1 MKKTWW
7 GFMVLVLVF
16 SMVLSACSGGKGNNS
31 AEPATTNNTENSTNT
46 TMEEPTEPTT
56 PDDSENTDGYIE
68 AADMSLIPPAATN
81 RSDTMIIGMTDPKGV
96 FNPLF
101 METAYDFYVNYTLF
115 DSFIEVKTDGTYQNS
130 LADKVDV
137 SEDGL
142 KYTYHLKKG
151 VTFSDGTPM
160 TVKDYYF
167 TLKMYMDASYDGQSD
182 PLSWNIVGAKE
193 YNEGKAKEIA
203 GVKII
208 DDHTVEVSLTEYT
221 ALTPVE
227 LGNVY
232 ILPEHY
238 YGKDYT
244 QGKLDGVKKLNDK
257 PLGSGQYKLAS
268 YSPGQEVVFEANESY
283 FRGAPKVKNLIF
295 KTTTETTNMP
305 MLQQGETDMEEGLTV
320 SEDVVEAL
328 KAMGFVDISL
338 LPNNGYGYIA
348 FNHKL
353 PKFQDVKVRQAL
365 VYGLNRKEIV
375 AGIYGPYADV
385 INIPQ
390 SSVSWSHTTE
400 NIETYDFDLEKAK
413 QLLEEAGW
421 KLNDKGLREKD
432 GEVLK
437 INFAATADN
446 PVVDALLPIMTQ
458 NYKELGIEIVA
469 ETLDFNAIMD
479 KSTTGD
485 FEMYFA
491 AWGLTTDPD
500 NTVYITDGSQ
510 NDYGYSNKKV
520 DELMAKGKKTLDIEQ
535 RKQIYKEMYQELN
548 KDVPVILMYQR
559 KNMLAIN
566 GRLDGFDVSPYKD
579 FPFSLYQVQVAQ

>member
-7 GFMVLVLVF
+7 GFMVLLLVF
-16 SMVLSACSGGKGNNS
+16 SMALTACGGGNNA
-31 AEPATTNNTENSTNT
+31 AETATTNNTENSTNT
-46 TMEEPTEPTT
+46 TTEEPAEPTT
-56 PDDSENTDGYIE
+56 PTEGETTDGYIE
-68 AADMSLIPPAATN
+68 AVDISLNPPAAAN
-81 RSDTMIIGMTDPKGV
+81 RTDTMIIGMTDPKGV
-96 FNPLF
+96 FSPLF

-115 DSFIEVKTDGTYQNS
+115 DSFIEVKPDGTYQNS
-130 LADKVDV
+130 LADKVEV

-151 VTFSDGTPM
+151 VTFTDGTPM

-167 TLKMYMDASYDGQSD
+167 TLKTFMDASYDGQSD

-193 YNEGKAKEIA
+193 YNEGKAKEIS

-227 LGNVY
+227 LGGIY

-238 YGKDYT
+238 YGKDYV

-257 PLGSGQYKLAS
+257 PLGSGQYKLVS
-268 YSPGQEVVFEANESY
+268 FKPGQEVVFEANENY
-283 FRGAPKVKNLIF
+283 FRGAPKVKNLIY
-295 KTTTETTNMP
+295 KTTTNTTNLP
-305 MLQQGETDMEEGLTV
+305 MLQQGETDMEEGVSV
-320 SEDVVEAL
+320 SEDNVEAL

-353 PKFQDVKVRQAL
+353 SKFQDVKVRKAL

-375 AGIYGPYADV
+375 EGIYGPYADV
-385 INIPQ
+385 INIPE
-390 SSVSWSHTTE
+390 STVSWAFTSE
-400 NIETYDFDLEKAK
+400 NIEPYDFSLDKAK
-413 QLLEEAGW
+413 QLLDEAGW
-421 KLNDKGLREKD
+421 KLNSKGQREKD
-432 GEVLK
+432 GEVFK
-437 INFAATADN
+437 INFSATADN
-446 PVVDALLPIMTQ
+446 PVVEALLPIMTQ
-458 NYKELGIEIVA
+458 NYKELGIEIAA

-479 KSTTGD
+479 KSNTGD
-485 FEMYFA
+485 FDMYFA
-491 AWGLTTDPD
+491 AWGLTPDPD
-500 NTVYITDGSQ
+500 NTVYITNGSQ
-510 NDYGYSNKKV
+510 NDYGYSNPKV
-520 DELMAKGKKTLDIEQ
+520 DELMAKGKKTLDIEE

-579 FPFSLYQVQVAQ
+579 FPFSLYQVQIAQ

>member
-1 MKKTWW
+1 MRKTWW
-7 GFMVLVLVF
+7 GFMALVLVF
-16 SMVLSACSGGKGNNS
+16 SLVISACSGGGNNA
-31 AEPATTNNTENSTNT
+31 AEPTTTNNTENNAT
-46 TMEEPTEPTT
+46 TEEPTGEDPATPTDAEP
-56 PDDSENTDGYIE
+56 TDGYIE
-68 AADMSLIPPAATN
+68 AADMSLNPPAATS
-81 RSDTMIIGMTDPKGV
+81 RTDAMIIGMTDPKGV

-115 DSFIEVKTDGTYQNS
+115 DSFIEVKPDGTYTNS

-142 KYTYHLKKG
+142 KYTYHLKPG

-167 TLKMYMDASYDGQSD
+167 TLKLYMDASYDGQSD

-193 YNEGKAKEIA
+193 YNEGKAKEIS

-208 DDHTVEVSLTEYT
+208 DDQTVEVSLTEYT

-227 LGNVY
+227 LGGVY
-232 ILPEHY
+232 ILPESY

-257 PLGSGQYKLAS
+257 PLGSGQYKLVK
-268 YSPGQEVVFEANESY
+268 YSPGQEVVFEANETY

-295 KTTTETTNMP
+295 KTTTDTTNLP
-305 MLQQGETDMEEGLTV
+305 MLQQGETDMQDGMSV
-320 SEDVVEAL
+320 SVDNVDAL
-328 KAMGFVDISL
+328 KELGFLDISL

-375 AGIYGPYADV
+375 EGIYGPYADV
-385 INIPQ
+385 INIPE
-390 SSVSWSHTTE
+390 STVSWAYTTE

-413 QLLEEAGW
+413 QMLDEAGW
-421 KLNDKGLREKD
+421 KLNSKGLREKD
-432 GEVLK
+432 GEIFK
-437 INFAATADN
+437 INFSATADN

-479 KSTTGD
+479 KSNTGD
-485 FEMYFA
+485 FDMYFA
-491 AWGLTTDPD
+491 AWGLTPDPD

-510 NDYGYSNKKV
+510 NDYGYSNPKV
-520 DELMAKGKKTLDIEQ
+520 DELMAKGKKTLDIEE
-535 RKQIYKEMYQELN
+535 RKQIYKEMYQEMN

-579 FPFSLYQVQVAQ
+579 FPFSLYQVQIAQ

>member
-16 SMVLSACSGGKGNNS
+16 SMALTACGGGNNT
-31 AEPATTNNTENSTNT
+31 AKPATTNNSENNTNT
-46 TMEEPTEPTT
+46 TTEEKAEPTT
-56 PDDSENTDGYIE
+56 PTESDSSDGYIE
-68 AADMSLIPPAATN
+68 AADMSLNPPAAAN

-101 METAYDFYVNYTLF
+101 METAYDYYVNYTLF

-130 LADKVDV
+130 LAEKVDI

-142 KYTYHLKKG
+142 KYTYHLKPG
-151 VTFSDGTPM
+151 VAFSDGTPM

-167 TLKMYMDASYDGQSD
+167 TLKLYMDKSYDGQSD

-193 YNEGKAKEIA
+193 YNEGKSNEIT

-208 DDHTVEVSLTEYT
+208 DDQTIEISLTDYT

-227 LGNVY
+227 LGGIY

-238 YGKDYT
+238 YGKEYT

-257 PLGSGQYKLAS
+257 PLGSGQYKLVS
-268 YSPGQEVVFEANESY
+268 YSPGQEVVFEANENY

-295 KTTTETTNMP
+295 KTTTATTNLP
-305 MLQQGETDMEEGLTV
+305 MLQQGETDMEEGFTV
-320 SEDVVEAL
+320 TEDNVEAL

-348 FNHKL
+348 FNHNL
-353 PKFQDVKVRQAL
+353 PKFQDVRVRQAL

-390 SSVSWSHTTE
+390 SSVSWSYTTE

-413 QLLEEAGW
+413 QLLAEAGW
-421 KLNDKGLREKD
+421 KLNDKGIREKD
-432 GEVLK
+432 GEVFK
-437 INFAATADN
+437 INFSATADN
-446 PVVDALLPIMTQ
+446 PVVEALLPIMTQ
-458 NYKELGIEIVA
+458 NYKELGIEISA

-479 KSTTGD
+479 KSNTGD

-491 AWGLTTDPD
+491 AWGLTPDPD

-510 NDYGYSNKKV
+510 NDLGYSNKKV
-520 DELMAKGKKTLDIEQ
+520 DELMAKGKKTLDIEE
-535 RKQIYKEMYQELN
+535 RKKIYKEMYQELN

-579 FPFSLYQVQVAQ
+579 FPFSLYQVQIAQ

>member
-16 SMVLSACSGGKGNNS
+16 SMALTACGGGNNT
-31 AEPATTNNTENSTNT
+31 AKPATTNNSENNTNT
-46 TMEEPTEPTT
+46 TTEEKAEPTT
-56 PDDSENTDGYIE
+56 PTESDSSDGYIE
-68 AADMSLIPPAATN
+68 AADMSLNPPAAAN

-101 METAYDFYVNYTLF
+101 METAYDYYVNYTLF

-130 LADKVDV
+130 LAEKVDI

-142 KYTYHLKKG
+142 KYTYHLKPG
-151 VTFSDGTPM
+151 VAFSDGTPM

-167 TLKMYMDASYDGQSD
+167 TLKLYMDKSYDGQSD

-193 YNEGKAKEIA
+193 YNEGKSNEIT

-208 DDHTVEVSLTEYT
+208 DDQTIEISLTEYT

-227 LGNVY
+227 LGGIY

-238 YGKDYT
+238 YGKEYT

-257 PLGSGQYKLAS
+257 PLGSGQYKLVS
-268 YSPGQEVVFEANESY
+268 YSPGQEVVFEANENY

-295 KTTTETTNMP
+295 KTTTATTNLP
-305 MLQQGETDMEEGLTV
+305 MLQQGETDMEEGFTV
-320 SEDVVEAL
+320 TEDNVEAL

-348 FNHKL
+348 FNHNL
-353 PKFQDVKVRQAL
+353 PKFQDVRVRQAL

-390 SSVSWSHTTE
+390 SSVSWSYTTE

-413 QLLEEAGW
+413 QLLAEAGW
-421 KLNDKGLREKD
+421 KLNDKGIREKD
-432 GEVLK
+432 GEVFK
-437 INFAATADN
+437 INFSATADN
-446 PVVDALLPIMTQ
+446 PVVEALLPIMTQ
-458 NYKELGIEIVA
+458 NYKELGIEISA

-479 KSTTGD
+479 KSNTGD

-491 AWGLTTDPD
+491 AWGLTPDPD

-510 NDYGYSNKKV
+510 NDLGYSNKKV
-520 DELMAKGKKTLDIEQ
+520 DELMAKGKKTLDIEE
-535 RKQIYKEMYQELN
+535 RKKIYKEMYQELN

-579 FPFSLYQVQVAQ
+579 FPFSLYQVQIAQ

>member
-1 MKKTWW
+1 MRKTWW

-16 SMVLSACSGGKGNNS
+16 SMALTACGGGNNT
-31 AEPATTNNTENSTNT
+31 AEPATTNNTENNTNT
-46 TMEEPTEPTT
+46 TTEETAEPTT
-56 PDDSENTDGYIE
+56 PTESDTSDGYIE
-68 AADMSLIPPAATN
+68 AADVSLNPPAAAN

-101 METAYDFYVNYTLF
+101 METAYDYYVNYTLF

-130 LADKVDV
+130 LADKVDI

-142 KYTYHLKKG
+142 KYTYHLKPG
-151 VTFSDGTPM
+151 VTFTDGTPM

-167 TLKMYMDASYDGQSD
+167 TLKLYMDKSYDGQSD

-193 YNEGKAKEIA
+193 YNEGKAKEIS

-208 DDHTVEVSLTEYT
+208 DDQTIEISLTEYT

-227 LGNVY
+227 LGGIY

-257 PLGSGQYKLAS
+257 PLGSGQYKLVS
-268 YSPGQEVVFEANESY
+268 YSPGQEVVFEANENY

-305 MLQQGETDMEEGLTV
+305 MLQQGETDMEEGFTV
-320 SEDVVEAL
+320 TEDNVEAL

-390 SSVSWSHTTE
+390 SSVSWSYTTE

-413 QLLEEAGW
+413 QLLDEAGW

-432 GEVLK
+432 GEVFK
-437 INFAATADN
+437 INFSATADN
-446 PVVDALLPIMTQ
+446 PVVEALLPIMTQ
-458 NYKELGIEIVA
+458 NYKELGIEISA

-479 KSTTGD
+479 KSNTGD

-520 DELMAKGKKTLDIEQ
+520 DELMAKGKKTLDIEE
-535 RKQIYKEMYQELN
+535 RKKIYKEMYQELN